1 MCIRRVLLQVN
12 SQDTFGLDFSD
23 SFYKRQNFLVKIFVS
38 GGGNINFAGVKRLST
53 IYEKQTSMVI
63 RLISCTIISALINVY
78 SF

>member
-1 MCIRRVLLQVN
+1 ML
-12 SQDTFGLDFSD
+12 
-23 SFYKRQNFLVKIFVS
+23 NFLVKIFVYG

-63 RLISCTIISALINVY
+63 RLISCAIISALINVY

>member
-1 MCIRRVLLQVN
+1 ML
-12 SQDTFGLDFSD
+12 
-23 SFYKRQNFLVKIFVS
+23 NFLVKIFVY

-63 RLISCTIISALINVY
+63 RLISCAIISALINVY